1 MEYEN
6 PHSDRMGELHN
17 SIVTLIDDAE
27 LTAPDVAIIL
37 RILANSIEK
46 LFAASVMKRRIP
58 PEKTESEE

>member
-6 PHSDRMGELHN
+6 PNSEGVGEFHN
-17 SIVTLIDDAE
+17 AIVKLIDEAE
-27 LTAPDVAIIL
+27 LPAPDVAMVL